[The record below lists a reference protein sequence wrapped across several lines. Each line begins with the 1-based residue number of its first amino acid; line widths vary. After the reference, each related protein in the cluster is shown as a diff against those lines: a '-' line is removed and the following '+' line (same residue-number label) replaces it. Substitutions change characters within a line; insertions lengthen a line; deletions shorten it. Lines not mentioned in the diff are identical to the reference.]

1 MLMFPPAVQMHQ
13 ECFQSYHESLVRR
26 HNGQTSYEGK
36 DVIELHKTEFLCPI
50 CRRLA
55 NVLLPVVNQ
64 GRFSKI
70 LRACVDDDL
79 VNQKDQWEKFWS
91 KCKNLPGALEQFAVQ
106 VKYSSL
112 SVIYASSIYLTF

>member
-1 MLMFPPAVQMHQ
+1 M
-13 ECFQSYHESLVRR
+13 
-26 HNGQTSYEGK
+26 
-36 DVIELHKTEFLCPI
+36 IELHKTEFLCPI

-55 NVLLPVVNQ
+55 NVLLPVVHQ

-79 VNQKDQWEKFWS
+79 DNQKDQWERFWN

-106 VKYSSL
+106 VNYSCL
-112 SVIYASSIYLTF
+112 L